1 MNPSHIYFKNINIDD
16 DNMFT
21 LNLSKENEIES
32 IIFDK
37 DHQYVITGLK
47 INAELPD
54 KNILKIKN
62 VKEQSRVSGEIQE
75 IIKNYNEPDL
85 TLYMSNPETKAI
97 KIPFVKK
104 SKTDLPRIKF
114 TYFNTLT
121 KKIENFFIY
130 DFIGHLKKFGF
141 DWIDNN
147 LGLRYRIRIKNSD
160 SKKIKEKLT
169 LDKLTRKK
177 TITDEIRVWNM
188 KMNRKKNNSGTDFS
202 RLSYLISYLLD
213 ERKMK
218 QFLKISGKK
227 HDFNSMTNKEKND
240 YLGKLTRA
248 THVHEKIYFGNTNS
262 FYSELHVGSVVL
274 INALTNAILRFTDRL
289 QTLFVPRFY
298 HGRVNTTFL
307 RRLKYVGEKKE
318 IGEQF
323 FSECGTGLG
332 RKLYEYRIAGDI
344 SRPIIFKDKD
354 LDWPFPE
361 KFL

>member
-188 KMNRKKNNSGTDFS
+188 KMNWKRTI
-202 RLSYLISYLLD
+202 LEQILA
-213 ERKMK
+213 
-218 QFLKISGKK
+218 
-227 HDFNSMTNKEKND
+227 D
-240 YLGKLTRA
+240 YLT
-248 THVHEKIYFGNTNS
+248 
-262 FYSELHVGSVVL
+262 
-274 INALTNAILRFTDRL
+274 
-289 QTLFVPRFY
+289 
-298 HGRVNTTFL
+298 
-307 RRLKYVGEKKE
+307 
-318 IGEQF
+318 
-323 FSECGTGLG
+323 
-332 RKLYEYRIAGDI
+332 
-344 SRPIIFKDKD
+344 
-354 LDWPFPE
+354 
-361 KFL
+361 